1 MTLPP
6 RANVVITGAAHGI
19 GAALARRYAEAGH
32 RVAVLDRDAEAARA
46 LAAGLERG
54 GATPLGLACDV
65 SSPDDCRAAIQKVQE
80 AWGGIDLLVN
90 NAGITQLGFVRDTKV
105 EVLRRV
111 MDVNF
116 FGAVHCTQAALPS
129 LLERRGRIVALSSVA
144 GFAPLA
150 GRAGYVA
157 SKHAVEGFFET
168 LRAEHLRDGLGVTL
182 VRPSFV
188 RTHIGDRALGA
199 DGAAAGPEARSGVG
213 HEVGPEAAADTIF
226 RAVARGRRIVW
237 VGNEA
242 RLSWWAS
249 QLAPRLYERL
259 MLRRTGG

>member
-1 MTLPP
+1 VTLPP

-32 RVAVLDRDAEAARA
+32 RVAVLDLDAEAAR
-46 LAAGLERG
+46 LQAAGLERG
-54 GATPLGLACDV
+54 GATSLGLACDV
-65 SSPDDCRAAIQKVQE
+65 GSPEDCRAAVQKVQG

-90 NAGITQLGFVRDTKV
+90 NAGITQLGFVRDTRV
-105 EVLRRV
+105 QVLRRV

-116 FGAVHCTQAALPS
+116 FGAVQCTQAALPS
-129 LLERRGRIVALSSVA
+129 LLERRGRIVVLSSVA

-157 SKHAVEGFFET
+157 SKHAVEGFFHT
-168 LRAEHLRDGLGVTL
+168 LRVEHARDGLGVTL

-213 HEVGPEAAADTIF
+213 HEVEPAAAADTIF
-226 RAVARGRRIVW
+226 RGVARGRRIVW
-237 VGNEA
+237 VGHEA